1 MIQRWGWICGCFGLP
16 CMRHGEKLEK
26 TKRSIRQHHV
36 NREPLPSFAE
46 RGRYRTQGVKHEFST
61 LIFSQRF
68 RRLSFVSFTSP
79 RSYRHSAVNRE
90 QRRVEK
96 DEEEVRLK
104 GISRKR
110 TIYERMRKVARE
122 RRNTVPR
129 NDTTEEEKKKKKRRS
144 EMP

>member
-61 LIFSQRF
+61 LFFATFPTSLRIHLTEILSTQCSKQRAETNRKGRTRSPPERDQSQKSISRENEESRSRATKHRSTKRHH
-68 RRLSFVSFTSP
+68 RR
-79 RSYRHSAVNRE
+79 R
-90 QRRVEK
+90 
-96 DEEEVRLK
+96 EEE
-104 GISRKR
+104 
-110 TIYERMRKVARE
+110 
-122 RRNTVPR
+122 
-129 NDTTEEEKKKKKRRS
+129 EEEA
-144 EMP
+144 E

>member
-1 MIQRWGWICGCFGLP
+1 MNSAL
-16 CMRHGEKLEK
+16 
-26 TKRSIRQHHV
+26 
-36 NREPLPSFAE
+36 
-46 RGRYRTQGVKHEFST
+46 Y
-61 LIFSQRF
+61 FSQRF
-68 RRLSFVSFTSP
+68 RRLCAFTSP

-90 QRRVEK
+90 QRRTGK
-96 DEEEVRLK
+96 DEQEVRLR

-110 TIYERMRKVARE
+110 AFHERMRKVAHE